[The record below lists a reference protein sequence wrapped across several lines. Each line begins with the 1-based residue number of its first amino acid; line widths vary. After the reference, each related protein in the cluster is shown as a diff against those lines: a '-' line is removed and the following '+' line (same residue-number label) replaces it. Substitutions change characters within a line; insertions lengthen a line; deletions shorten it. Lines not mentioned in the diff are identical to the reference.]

1 MCSVLCG
8 DWYKMTISAI
18 ENVAADFMRPGHRVI
33 WGQPGDY
40 NGKIF
45 PPQKIFVTHNMDCRW
60 PQHQLQIGWMQ
71 WDRGST
77 EQLLHGSCM
86 LSIYSLLHYNSP
98 LLHFCVT
105 LSQCWVRWSHTGSVL
120 GWQKKCYKSRDWPK
134 NKQALSLAAPPPAS
148 ITALSAFIPS
158 SRH

>member
-1 MCSVLCG
+1 MAGTGWGVVCSVLCG

-60 PQHQLQIGWMQ
+60 PQHQLQIG
-71 WDRGST
+71 
-77 EQLLHGSCM
+77 
-86 LSIYSLLHYNSP
+86 
-98 LLHFCVT
+98 
-105 LSQCWVRWSHTGSVL
+105 
-120 GWQKKCYKSRDWPK
+120 
-134 NKQALSLAAPPPAS
+134 
-148 ITALSAFIPS
+148 
-158 SRH
+158 